1 MLSLHD
7 LDDFMDTDAVP
18 AEPAKT
24 AAKRQEPS
32 TAVPHNPHNDHAHR
46 NDDALKDVLNM
57 HNAADLLSVQDAY
70 LKGVQNLLSALS
82 TARNQ
87 DKN

>member
-18 AEPAKT
+18 AEPAET

-32 TAVPHNPHNDHAHR
+32 TAVEHNDDAQR
-46 NDDALKDVLNM
+46 NDDALKDVLNLPK
-57 HNAADLLSVQDAY
+57 AADLLSAQDAY
-70 LKGVQNLLSALS
+70 LKGVQSLLSALS
-82 TARNQ
+82 AARTK
-87 DKN
+87 DET

>member
-18 AEPAKT
+18 AEPAET

-32 TAVPHNPHNDHAHR
+32 TAVPYNDHAHR

-70 LKGVQNLLSALS
+70 LKGVQNLLSVLS
-82 TARNQ
+82 TARNK
-87 DKN
+87 DEN

>member
-32 TAVPHNPHNDHAHR
+32 TAVPHNDHVQR
-46 NDDALKDVLNM
+46 NDDALKAVLKR
-57 HNAADLLSVQDAY
+57 HNAADLLSAQDAY